1 MTLDATTL
9 AATGAAAGG
18 ATGPAAAANRR
29 DTAEDALA
37 TAAGDFETFLT
48 LLTTQMRNQDPL
60 KPLESTEFVAQLAAF
75 SAVEQQ
81 IRSNDR
87 LDAIFTLM
95 SEGGDAGLAQWIGK
109 EVQAEARA
117 RFDGEE
123 IAMETTPLA
132 GAQNAILVVSDAA
145 GEQVARIEVDPA
157 AASVVWDGRTANGT
171 APDGLYGFE
180 VAYFS
185 ADESLGASPVL
196 IRDRVTEIRLDGEAP
211 VLRLAG
217 GDEIAASAVVAIR
230 DLEDA

>member
-1 MTLDATTL
+1 MTLDATSL
-9 AATGAAAGG
+9 AATGASAGG
-18 ATGPAAAANRR
+18 ASGTAAAGARQ
-29 DTAEDALA
+29 DSAEDALA

-95 SEGGDAGLAQWIGK
+95 SEGGEAGLAQWIGK

-123 IAMETTPLA
+123 IAMETMPLA
-132 GAQNAILVVSDAA
+132 GAKRAVLMVSDAA
-145 GEQVARIEVDPA
+145 GEPVARIEVDPA
-157 AASVVWDGRTANGT
+157 ATDIVWDGRTANGA

-185 ADESLGASPVL
+185 ADESLGSSPGL
-196 IRDRVTEIRLDGEAP
+196 IRDRVTEIRLGGEAP
-211 VLRLAG
+211 ALRLAG
-217 GDEIAASAVVAIR
+217 GDEIAASAVVTLR
-230 DLEDA
+230 GLEDA